1 MDGGHPNTYIILNW
15 FIRKSPEKNKTKQ
28 KNTILQAIVVC
39 GERMYVLLAY
49 GGLGVDC
56 SRRMAEEIPTVPFSR
71 DLTNASVQFSRSVVS
86 SSL

>member
-1 MDGGHPNTYIILNW
+1 
-15 FIRKSPEKNKTKQ
+15 
-28 KNTILQAIVVC
+28 
-39 GERMYVLLAY
+39 MYVLLAY